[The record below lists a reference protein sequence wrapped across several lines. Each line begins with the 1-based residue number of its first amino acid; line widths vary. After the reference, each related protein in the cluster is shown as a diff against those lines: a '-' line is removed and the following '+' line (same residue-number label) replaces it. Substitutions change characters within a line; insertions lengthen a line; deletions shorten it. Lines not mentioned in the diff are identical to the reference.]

1 MKTLDQWCKT
11 NHPQRRKSKLE
22 DFHAEITELYSRG
35 YQIEQI
41 QLFLKSQNIEVSV
54 RYIRKYIKNKRTS
67 KILQTEQKG
76 AHPIQ
81 EPTTRSSVTQSFI
94 DKYK

>member
-41 QLFLKSQNIEVSV
+41 QLFLKSQNIEVSI
-54 RYIRKYIKNKRTS
+54 RYIRKYIKNRRTS
-67 KILQTEQKG
+67 NIPTEPKG
-76 AHPIQ
+76 PQLTTQ